1 MHAALSTPP
10 HTHRGPLGSYGS
22 LPPRSVPLPGR
33 PSGAPCRLRAPRDT
47 HRVVQLRFLAVH
59 RVPHVAAGEEW
70 RAPGRSL
77 GSWRL
82 SGVPLFDRHPGAD
95 PGREPCSLRPKR
107 GAKRP
112 GHQRPAA
119 EPAGTRRRRRRR
131 GRRRRGWGGGG
142 RGRVRFDGRAF
153 NSFRPWR
160 APVAIAAASCW
171 GPERPSAPT
180 TGVRAAGAPNSCHP
194 APAQAQG
201 TLDTGAGAAE
211 AFSTSE
217 RASLGFQERETSTNF
232 EAGGCEPDAK
242 RQFGTG
248 RRGWSFG
255 LRKAFLCESLKGGNP
270 RRGQAGGQGGLRRRG
285 RWGGMLP
292 ARPRR
297 FGQTESQRACGTC
310 VCLGNP
316 TGRGSSGKSA
326 AILLQVSTSLER
338 GWV

>member
-232 EAGGCEPDAK
+232 EAGGVSLMPKDNSEPVGEGGVSVSAK
-242 RQFGTG
+242 PSFARVSRAGTLGEG
-248 RRGWSFG
+248 RPG
-255 LRKAFLCESLKGGNP
+255 
-270 RRGQAGGQGGLRRRG
+270 
-285 RWGGMLP
+285 
-292 ARPRR
+292 
-297 FGQTESQRACGTC
+297 
-310 VCLGNP
+310 
-316 TGRGSSGKSA
+316 GRGDCGEEGGGAACCRPSRDALGKLSP
-326 AILLQVSTSLER
+326 R
-338 GWV
+338 GLAGPACV